1 MSGKVDITVVR
12 IHAKAGSFIFLVALF
27 FLHGITSGH
36 ATTAD
41 GAAPA
46 SALTQAAAAGRLDAV
61 RALLAGGAPVDSKA
75 ESDWTALHFAA
86 TGGWTNVAALLLD
99 RGADPNAR
107 ARFGMTPL
115 HWAAMRGRAEVAGL
129 LTRRGARTDARN
141 AYGMTP
147 LHMAGDD
154 KVVAVLVT
162 AGADVNVLDD
172 RGRTP
177 LHTARQGSVAKA
189 LIDRRADIRI
199 RTPQGRTA
207 MEIAAV
213 DTTEKVGLAV
223 QGPMLA
229 RLRGLIAQ
237 ARVTLMNTSTR
248 PMDDFVLSAH
258 SPACSI
264 NVTPAQ
270 LPSLQ
275 PGELAD
281 FILTFVRS
289 TDASEGQHPIFLSTS
304 VAGTHLVDFD
314 FRINNEK
321 RAIPEDSGMI
331 QLAKGSLRRA
341 PSRLHYLAYL
351 AVPLLVLAAWFV
363 VLRKRRKSATELE

>member
-1 MSGKVDITVVR
+1 MR
-12 IHAKAGSFIFLVALF
+12 PR
-27 FLHGITSGH
+27 
-36 ATTAD
+36 D
-41 GAAPA
+41 GGP
-46 SALTQAAAAGRLDAV
+46 D
-61 RALLAGGAPVDSKA
+61 
-75 ESDWTALHFAA
+75 
-86 TGGWTNVAALLLD
+86 VAAILLD

-107 ARFGMTPL
+107 ARFDMTPL

-129 LTRRGARTDARN
+129 LARRGARTDARN

-147 LHMAGDD
+147 LHLASDD
-154 KVVAVLVT
+154 KVVAVLVA
-162 AGADVNVLDD
+162 AGAQVNVLDG

-189 LIDRRADIRI
+189 LIDRGADLRI

-213 DTTEKVGLAV
+213 DTTEKVGLSV
-223 QGPMLA
+223 HGPMLA

-248 PMDDFVLSAH
+248 PMDNFVLSAH
-258 SPACSI
+258 SPACSVD
-264 NVTPAQ
+264 VTPAQ

-275 PGELAD
+275 PGQQTD

-289 TDASEGQHPIFLSTS
+289 ADAREGEYLIFLSTS
-304 VAGTHLVDFD
+304 VSGTHLVDFELK
-314 FRINNEK
+314 INNE
-321 RAIPEDSGMI
+321 RREIPEDSGMI
-331 QLAKGSLRRA
+331 RLAKGSLRPA

-351 AVPLLVLAAWFV
+351 AVPLLVFAAWFV
-363 VLRKRRKSATELE
+363 VRRGRK